1 MYLKSLVTAVAVVPM
16 ILLASAQA
24 GSPGFS
30 GWARPADTGC
40 FQESW
45 GGILNQCSGAKEY
58 YIPFHV
64 PTSGN
69 KSISLYAMG
78 PSSSANVCCTAYG
91 MVPTSDATYRS
102 PTRCLDAFGSFR
114 LIDLGSVYV
123 PSYGAL
129 YIACSV
135 GPGARIKVAS
145 F

>member
-1 MYLKSLVTAVAVVPM
+1 MYLKSLVTAVAVVPLM
-16 ILLASAQA
+16 SLASAQA

-30 GWARPADTGC
+30 GWARPADVGC

-45 GGILNQCSGAKEY
+45 GGIVNLCSGARDY
-58 YIPFHV
+58 YLPFHV
-64 PTSGN
+64 PTSGD

-78 PSSSANVCCTAYG
+78 PNSSANVCCTAYG

-102 PTRCLDAFGSFR
+102 PNRCLDAFGSFR
-114 LIDLGSVYV
+114 FINLGSVTV

-135 GPGARIKVAS
+135 GPGARIKVAT